1 MVPALTEPTRS
12 YIDGTPTQRR
22 LGFVA
27 ASIFSATYVIAPVY
41 LLITGVTLV
50 RAKRPLS
57 KDVWLLTLPL
67 IASAMV
73 PAKILPK
80 FGRWLLQTKFM
91 ACVPYYFEYEEFHEI
106 TDQEVLK
113 LHEEGKRVIG
123 CMHPHGVFPF
133 VSVCAV
139 TSTLQA
145 KDGFGDGILDLPTAV
160 ANVIRTMPILKD
172 VVGVFGCI
180 DASGSYLKSRLQRR
194 KGSVVLYVGG
204 MVELFYASPKKETVF
219 LKQRKGFV
227 KLALRTG
234 ADLVPVY
241 LFGNTTS
248 LEALKW
254 PILAK
259 ISRKTGVSFTLF
271 WGRWFLPLPKKV
283 KLTYARGRPLG
294 LPHIE
299 HPTDADVEKYHALYV
314 QKLVELFDRY
324 KKFNPDYADK
334 QLAVE

>member
-1 MVPALTEPTRS
+1 MV
-12 YIDGTPTQRR
+12 
-22 LGFVA
+22 
-27 ASIFSATYVIAPVY
+27 
-41 LLITGVTLV
+41 
-50 RAKRPLS
+50 
-57 KDVWLLTLPL
+57 
-67 IASAMV
+67 
-73 PAKILPK
+73 
-80 FGRWLLQTKFM
+80 
-91 ACVPYYFEYEEFHEI
+91 
-106 TDQEVLK
+106 K
-113 LHEEGKRVIG
+113 LHDEGKRVIG

-219 LKQRKGFV
+219 LKKRKGFV

-299 HPTDADVEKYHALYV
+299 NPTDADVEKYHALYV
-314 QKLVELFDRY
+314 SKLVELFDRY

>member
-1 MVPALTEPTRS
+1 MH
-12 YIDGTPTQRR
+12 D
-22 LGFVA
+22 
-27 ASIFSATYVIAPVY
+27 
-41 LLITGVTLV
+41 
-50 RAKRPLS
+50 
-57 KDVWLLTLPL
+57 
-67 IASAMV
+67 
-73 PAKILPK
+73 
-80 FGRWLLQTKFM
+80 
-91 ACVPYYFEYEEFHEI
+91 
-106 TDQEVLK
+106 
-113 LHEEGKRVIG
+113 EGKRVIG

-219 LKQRKGFV
+219 LKKRKGFV

-299 HPTDADVEKYHALYV
+299 HPSDEDVEKYHALYV
-314 QKLVELFDRY
+314 KKLVELFDRY